1 MIFEKYLQLLTKDS
15 IRLELYIMN
24 MINWLKTAAAQH
36 KPMPILSFPG
46 VQLTGISVSDL
57 VRDAMLQ
64 AKCMKAVADKWDT
77 LASVSLMDLSVEAE
91 AFGSP
96 VRFSDAEVPTVSG
109 AIVTDEDELAKLQ
122 IPSVGA
128 GRTGIYVE
136 TIKKAKKL
144 ITDRP
149 VFAGILGPY
158 SLAGRLMDLTEI
170 MMLCYDEPE
179 LVHGVLEKV
188 TQFQI
193 EYGKAMRETGAD
205 GIIMAEPAAGILSP
219 PMMGE
224 FSTPYVKRIIEAVE
238 TENCMFIY
246 HNCGNSTLT
255 LTKQILDTGA
265 KAFHFGNAI
274 DLSEM
279 LKLIPGD
286 KLVMGNVD
294 PAGQFRTGTPLSVR
308 EATIAVLEK
317 CSKAPNFI
325 ISSGCDIPPA
335 SPIENIDAFF
345 EAVKDHYN

>member
-1 MIFEKYLQLLTKDS
+1 
-15 IRLELYIMN
+15 MN
-24 MINWLKTAAAQH
+24 MIDWLKTAALQH

-46 VQLTGISVSDL
+46 VQLTGISVNEL
-57 VRDAMLQ
+57 VRSGKLQ
-64 AKCMKAVADKWDT
+64 AQCMKAVADRWDT
-77 LASVSLMDLSVEAE
+77 LASLSLMDLSVEAE

-96 VRFSDAEVPTVSG
+96 VRFSDIEVPTVLD
-109 AIVTDEDELAKLQ
+109 AIVTDEDELEALKV
-122 IPSVGA
+122 PSVGDN
-128 GRTGIYVE
+128 RTGIYVE
-136 TIKKAKKL
+136 TIKDAKKF

-193 EYGKAMRETGAD
+193 EYGKAMRDAGAD

-219 PMMGE
+219 ALIGE
-224 FSTPYVKRIIEAVE
+224 FSTPYVRRIIEAVE
-238 TENCMFIY
+238 TDSCVFIY

-255 LTKQILDTGA
+255 LTKEILDTGA

-279 LKLIPGD
+279 LKLIPTD

-294 PAGQFRTGTPLSVR
+294 PAGQFRSGTPESVRKATLSVLER
-308 EATIAVLEK
+308 CAEA
-317 CSKAPNFI
+317 SNFI
-325 ISSGCDIPPA
+325 VSSGCDIPPA

-345 EAVKDHYN
+345 SAVKEFYS

>member
-1 MIFEKYLQLLTKDS
+1 
-15 IRLELYIMN
+15 MN
-24 MINWLKTAAAQH
+24 MNDWLKTAAAKH
-36 KPMPILSFPG
+36 KSMPILSFPG
-46 VQLTGISVSDL
+46 VQLTNISVNDL
-57 VRDAMLQ
+57 VKSGKLQ
-64 AKCMKAVADKWDT
+64 AQCMKAVADRWDT
-77 LASVSLMDLSVEAE
+77 LASLSLMDLSVEAE

-96 VRFSDAEVPTVSG
+96 VRFSDVEVPTVSG
-109 AIVTDEDELAKLQ
+109 AIVTDEEELEALK
-122 IPSVGA
+122 IPSVGD

-136 TIKKAKKL
+136 TIREAKKL

-193 EYGKAMRETGAD
+193 DYGKAMRDAGAD

-219 PMMGE
+219 ALIGE

-238 TENCMFIY
+238 TDSCVFIY

-255 LTKQILDTGA
+255 LTKEILDTGA
-265 KAFHFGNAI
+265 KAYHFGNAI

-279 LKLIPGD
+279 LKLIPSD

-294 PAGQFRTGTPLSVR
+294 PAGQFRSGTPQSVR
-308 EATIAVLEK
+308 EATLGVLNK
-317 CSKAPNFI
+317 CSNAPNFI
-325 ISSGCDIPPA
+325 VSSGCDIPPA

-345 EAVKDHYN
+345 SAVKEYYS